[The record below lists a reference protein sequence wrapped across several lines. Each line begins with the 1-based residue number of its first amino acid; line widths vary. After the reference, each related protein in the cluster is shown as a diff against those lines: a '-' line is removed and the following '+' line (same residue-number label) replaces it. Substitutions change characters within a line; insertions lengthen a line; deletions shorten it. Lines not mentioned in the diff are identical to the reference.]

1 MYPASGPI
9 KLSSLRLA
17 NVRCFKDLSLDF
29 SGADHSRPA
38 PWTVLLGNNA
48 SGKSTVLKALALA
61 LVPTQDALALFA
73 QEQDSSPWLRHQ
85 TSTGLI
91 RADYL
96 DPSGKANSSVLVIQQ
111 RGSEEQLLFA
121 SANSPSSPVEN
132 ASGYLTEA
140 PLICGYGAARRVFGT
155 SSPRGRSVR
164 DAVGTLFNIEARLQN
179 PELAVR
185 RLVSASP
192 AGEQDILGRMDE
204 ALNLPKGSTRLG
216 SEGLEVSGPW
226 GSFMPVGS
234 LSDGYRATLSWLLDF
249 IGWSLL
255 RSRSEPDWTDRSPAG
270 IVLIDEIEQHLHP
283 RWQRRI
289 LGRLRTQLPNVQF
302 VVTTHA
308 PLCVT
313 GTTDLSDDEVN
324 LFHLGWQGDSVV
336 SSPPMK
342 PPRGQRADQV
352 LTSYLF
358 GLETTSDDQTKERI
372 ERLSV
377 LLSRGESL
385 GEAQRREVE
394 DLRVALHG
402 DLGAAETETE
412 ALVGAAVERV
422 LDDRLRAR
430 IGSSIAG
437 TRSPDREVARFEARR
452 QLLAI
457 LEDEPSD
464 EGEHPEPE
472 ASEAE
477 VDTGETSR
485 DDNLELP

>member
-1 MYPASGPI
+1 MYPARGPI
-9 KLSSLRLA
+9 QLSSLRLE
-17 NVRCFKDLSLDF
+17 NIRCFESLSLDF
-29 SGADHSRPA
+29 SGAEHGRPA
-38 PWTVLLGNNA
+38 AWTVLLGNNA

-61 LVPTQDALALFA
+61 LAPTQDALALFA
-73 QEQDSSPWLRHQ
+73 QEQDSSPFLRRK
-85 TSTGLI
+85 TSIGLI
-91 RADYL
+91 RVDYL
-96 DPSGKANSSVLVIQQ
+96 DSSGQANASVLVIRQ

-121 SANSPSSPVEN
+121 SSNPPTTQLDNSLGN
-132 ASGYLTEA
+132 LTET

-155 SSPRGRSVR
+155 SSPRGYSVR

-185 RLVSASP
+185 RLVSVSP
-192 AGEQDILGRMDE
+192 AGEQDILRRVDE

-255 RSRSEPDWTDRSPAG
+255 RSRSEPDWTDRSPSAV
-270 IVLIDEIEQHLHP
+270 ILIDEIEQHLHP

-313 GTTDLSDDEVN
+313 GTTDLSDVDVN

-358 GLETTSDDQTKERI
+358 GLETTSDDKTKERI
-372 ERLSV
+372 ERLSA

-385 GEAQRREVE
+385 GDAQRREVE
-394 DLRVALHG
+394 DLRVALQG
-402 DLGAAETETE
+402 ELGAAETETE
-412 ALVGAAVERV
+412 ALVGAAVEKAM
-422 LDDRLRAR
+422 DERLLSR
-430 IGSSIAG
+430 IGASIDRA
-437 TRSPDREVARFEARR
+437 SPPDREVARFEARR

-457 LEDEPSD
+457 LGDEPSV
-464 EGEHPEPE
+464 GR
-472 ASEAE
+472 A
-477 VDTGETSR
+477 SR
-485 DDNLELP
+485 DSE